1 MFKWWHFGEKK
12 LETGRVVTFV
22 LKQLNIFEQYF
33 LVGKI
38 RNISKEL
45 LGDMAEDT
53 GNQALELALIVG
65 RNMRLKKKMTWRF

>member
-12 LETGRVVTFV
+12 RETGRVITFV

-33 LVGKI
+33 FVGKI
-38 RNISKEL
+38 RNLSKEL

-53 GNQALELALIVG
+53 GN
-65 RNMRLKKKMTWRF
+65 